1 MSITDEQQLALLLEQ
16 IQQNSP
22 LELQEI
28 VPVSHLK
35 DIPDRP
41 CPSASVIT
49 TVVHPSI
56 SLSCTSDAPTSASVS
71 DNNNKSSQIAL
82 AGFDN
87 TERSD
92 QEFDEEAE
100 NAIIVARKR
109 KLQVLRGKQTKKF
122 RRDTNHHH
130 KPAASVGQLMMT

>member
-1 MSITDEQQLALLLEQ
+1 M
-16 IQQNSP
+16 
-22 LELQEI
+22 

-35 DIPDRP
+35 DIPDSP
-41 CPSASVIT
+41 CPSASVIA

-56 SLSCTSDAPTSASVS
+56 SLCTSDVPTSASVS

-87 TERSD
+87 TEQSD

-100 NAIIVARKR
+100 NSIIVARKR
-109 KLQVLRGKQTKKF
+109 KLQVLRGNSQKKSDETPTTITSQQ
-122 RRDTNHHH
+122 R
-130 KPAASVGQLMMT
+130 Q